1 MDVQVGLWPP
11 TAQLSPHPALHTGKI
26 PHALSFQREL
36 EQSFP
41 ARLLLR
47 ASNLWESGY
56 SVGSAKA
63 LRFQPHVTPCPR
75 HPSGHT
81 LNEQELMRVIPK
93 VSSANSLLE

>member
-1 MDVQVGLWPP
+1 MDVQVGLWLS
-11 TAQLSPHPALHTGKI
+11 TTQLSPHPALTTGKI

-36 EQSFP
+36 EQRFP

-56 SVGSAKA
+56 SVGSAKG
-63 LRFQPHVTPCPR
+63 LRFQPHVTTHPR

-81 LNEQELMRVIPK
+81 LNKQELMRVILK